1 MKLNNKID
9 KVDDNLVIHR
19 YDNGFMVQIGGKR
32 DDEWSTCKIMCSSLK
47 EVFDIL
53 EEYNKMEIEA

>member
-1 MKLNNKID
+1 
-9 KVDDNLVIHR
+9 
-19 YDNGFMVQIGGKR
+19 MVQIGGKR
-32 DDEWSTCKIMCSSLK
+32 DDEWSTCKIMCGSLK

>member
-1 MKLNNKID
+1 MKLKDKID
-9 KVDDNLVIHR
+9 KVDDNLTIHR

-32 DDEWSTCKIMCSSLK
+32 DDEWATCKIMCFSLK